1 MNTRATNTN
10 ATNTRVLTGITTSGT
25 PHLGNYVGA
34 IRPAIEASR
43 SHDVDAFFFLADY
56 HALIKCEDPD
66 RIARSRLEIAATWL
80 AAGLDPSRVTFYRQ
94 SDVPEIPELSWMLT
108 CVTGKGLMNRAHA
121 YKASVDQNLAK
132 GVEEDDGIN
141 MGLFSYPILMTA
153 DILMF
158 NAHKVPVG
166 RDQTQHLEMARDIA
180 QRFNHLFGKGR
191 DFFVLPE
198 TVIAEDVATL
208 PGLDG
213 RKMSKSY
220 NNTVPLFEGGFK
232 ALKSAVA
239 KIVTDSR
246 GPGEPK
252 DADASHLYLIYKA
265 FASPEESAAFRD
277 ELMAGMG
284 WGDAKQRLCQR
295 IEQEMGPLRAHYEDL
310 MAHPDRIEEI
320 LQEGARKARVIATP
334 FMQELRQAVGLRTL
348 SVNTQGKSGQSAKAA
363 GKAARYVSFRDEGGQ
378 FRFRL
383 MSAEGV
389 ELFCSVPFADPKQA
403 GATMRGLQ
411 QQQAD
416 AVVKRVGDTGFEIV
430 LEGQKVA
437 DGVVSDSGSAR
448 DVLLESLHTAMQPE
462 LKS

>member
-1 MNTRATNTN
+1 M
-10 ATNTRVLTGITTSGT
+10 NTRVLTGITTSGT

-34 IRPAIEASR
+34 IRPAIQASQQ
-43 SHDVDAFFFLADY
+43 HDVDAFFFLADY

-80 AAGLDPSRVTFYRQ
+80 ASGLDPERVTFYRQ

-108 CVTGKGLMNRAHA
+108 CVTAKGLMNRAHA

-141 MGLFSYPILMTA
+141 MGLFSYPILMAA

-180 QRFNHLFGKGR
+180 QRFNHLYGKGR
-191 DFFVLPE
+191 DYFVLPE
-198 TVIAEDVATL
+198 VVIAEDVATL

-265 FASPEESAAFRD
+265 FAQPAESNAFRD
-277 ELMAGMG
+277 ELIAGLG
-284 WGDAKQRLCQR
+284 WGDAKQRLCDR
-295 IEQEMGPLRAHYEDL
+295 IEQEMGPLRANYEAL

-320 LQEGARKARVIATP
+320 LQEGARKARAIATP
-334 FMQELRQAVGLRTL
+334 FIRELRDAVGLRTL
-348 SVNTQGKSGQSAKAA
+348 SASLKSATDKSAKSSS
-363 GKAARYVSFRDEGGQ
+363 KVARYVSFRDEDGQ

-383 MSAEGV
+383 MSADGI

-403 GATMRGLQ
+403 GAVMRDLQ
-411 QQQAD
+411 QQQA
-416 AVVKRVGDTGFEIV
+416 ASVARTVGDTGFEIV
-430 LEGQKVA
+430 LEGRKVA
-437 DGVVSDSGSAR
+437 DGVESESEAMR
-448 DVLLESLHTAMQPE
+448 DQKMEQLALAMRHE
-462 LKS
+462 TNA

>member
-1 MNTRATNTN
+1 M
-10 ATNTRVLTGITTSGT
+10 NTRVLTGITTSGT

-34 IRPAIEASR
+34 IRPAIQASQQ
-43 SHDVDAFFFLADY
+43 HDVDAFFFLADY

-80 AAGLDPSRVTFYRQ
+80 ASGLDPERVTFYRQ

-108 CVTGKGLMNRAHA
+108 CVTAKGLMNRAHA

-141 MGLFSYPILMTA
+141 MGLFSYPILMAA

-180 QRFNHLFGKGR
+180 QRFNHLYGKGR
-191 DFFVLPE
+191 DYFVLPE
-198 TVIAEDVATL
+198 VVIAEDVATL

-265 FASPEESAAFRD
+265 FAQPAESNAFRD
-277 ELMAGMG
+277 ELIAGLG
-284 WGDAKQRLCQR
+284 WGDAKQRLCDR
-295 IEQEMGPLRAHYEDL
+295 IEQEMGPLRANYEAL

-320 LQEGARKARVIATP
+320 LQEGARKARAIATP
-334 FMQELRQAVGLRTL
+334 FIRELRDAVGLRTL
-348 SVNTQGKSGQSAKAA
+348 SASLKSATDKSAKSSS
-363 GKAARYVSFRDEGGQ
+363 KVARYVSFRDEDGQ

-383 MSAEGV
+383 MSADGI

-403 GATMRGLQ
+403 GAVMRDLQ
-411 QQQAD
+411 QQQA
-416 AVVKRVGDTGFEIV
+416 ASVARTVGDTGFEIV
-430 LEGQKVA
+430 LEGRKVA
-437 DGVVSDSGSAR
+437 DGVESESEAMR
-448 DVLLESLHTAMQPE
+448 DQKMEQLTLAMRHESNA
-462 LKS
+462 